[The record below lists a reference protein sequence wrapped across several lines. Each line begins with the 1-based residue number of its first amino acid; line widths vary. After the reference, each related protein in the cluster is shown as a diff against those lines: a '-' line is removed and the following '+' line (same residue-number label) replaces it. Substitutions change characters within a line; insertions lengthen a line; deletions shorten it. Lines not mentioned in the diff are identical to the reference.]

1 MNTLSYM
8 KVCPVPQPQKRN
20 GALIPRL
27 KDGGGFPRPMYKHV
41 VKEKSIE

>member
-8 KVCPVPQPQKRN
+8 KVFHVPQLQKRN

-27 KDGGGFPRPMYKHV
+27 KDGGFPAPDV
-41 VKEKSIE
+41 